1 MLFIKRLLRC
11 IPLLLLANAVW
22 LCGAVGLWGI
32 FLLLPAVAG
41 TLAVHLKPAP
51 TEPFATRRLRI
62 LQGGYEL
69 LYLFALCFLLE
80 CGFWGLTFTLKSI
93 TFWMNALVSILALFL
108 LLMNGLLRIFFSSSQ
123 VGILWRILLLLF
135 WWLPGFN
142 FWLIWKACSTARREY
157 RFELAH
163 LERTAIQ
170 ASSGRCRTRYPLLMV
185 HGIFFRDWQLLDY
198 WGRIPGALQAN
209 GAKVF
214 YGRQQ
219 SADAVSRSAQELC
232 EQIIHIIESEGCEKV
247 NIIAHSKGGLDA
259 RFAISHYGMDRYV
272 ASLTTV
278 NTPHR
283 GCNFVDLLLRILP
296 GGLLHFLAGR
306 YNALFRKLG
315 DISPDFEK
323 GVRDLTAARC
333 ADFNRETPD
342 CPGVYYQSV
351 MSKLQSAFGTIFPL
365 CFSALLIRRLDGEND
380 GLVSTASAV
389 WGNFRGVISTPY
401 RKGISH
407 GDVIDLLR
415 ENLKGFDIR
424 EYYVQLVED
433 LKNRGF

>member
-1 MLFIKRLLRC
+1 MLF
-11 IPLLLLANAVW
+11 
-22 LCGAVGLWGI
+22 
-32 FLLLPAVAG
+32 
-41 TLAVHLKPAP
+41 
-51 TEPFATRRLRI
+51 
-62 LQGGYEL
+62 
-69 LYLFALCFLLE
+69 
-80 CGFWGLTFTLKSI
+80 
-93 TFWMNALVSILALFL
+93 
-108 LLMNGLLRIFFSSSQ
+108 
-123 VGILWRILLLLF
+123 
-135 WWLPGFN
+135 
-142 FWLIWKACSTARREY
+142 
-157 RFELAH
+157 
-163 LERTAIQ
+163 
-170 ASSGRCRTRYPLLMV
+170 
-185 HGIFFRDWQLLDY
+185 
-198 WGRIPGALQAN
+198 
-209 GAKVF
+209 
-214 YGRQQ
+214 
-219 SADAVSRSAQELC
+219 RS
-232 EQIIHIIESEGCEKV
+232 
-247 NIIAHSKGGLDA
+247 
-259 RFAISHYGMDRYV
+259 
-272 ASLTTV
+272 
-278 NTPHR
+278 
-283 GCNFVDLLLRILP
+283 LRILP

-433 LKNRGF
+433 LRNRGF